1 MRKARFDTQLLS
13 VFAILVALTV
23 MVGAVAITVNWYLIR
38 THDEIIDRNLPA
50 RELAAQIGTQSGLM
64 VPLIDGLARA
74 ETDTET
80 ARIATTLAALI
91 AEIEAGLVRLAGAQ
105 GAPVADEAPADI
117 LARVVATAADATALH
132 RELIAGQQ
140 RIDGAG
146 ARLEDII
153 SAQVDLA
160 RLRMTAGLSALYE
173 APQTRPDPRIDALA
187 DRYFFAFDR
196 LAELVRMVDALRLQ
210 ALRAADPVTAAEIDQ
225 RRTFIANAHDL
236 ALRRAQYLPG
246 LSARRE
252 VIDLLGRFGETAQPG
267 GALDQR
273 LRLEQLRAALA
284 ADEDRLRAHVA
295 TLAKAAGSLRDAAQ
309 SESLADIARAD
320 LFIARL
326 TAALVVF
333 ISAALV
339 VASLLWIYARKRLVK
354 RLGTVAERIVAV
366 AEGDFATRVP
376 ISGHD
381 EIGRVE
387 KAINILRRRA
397 AEAARLRDHLEEA
410 VLTRTTDVLREMQAS
425 DAARIEAEEANR
437 KQTQFLARM
446 SHEIRTPLNGMIGM
460 LQLLHQEAAPG
471 SGQRRIAVA
480 LASARDL
487 LEITNDILT
496 FTAAQDPAARRNAV
510 HFNLRTLIGQL
521 GQQLQSL
528 GQAKGLETVIDLPQD
543 APPVLLGDVV
553 KIRQVLTN
561 LISNAV
567 KYTARGNVSLV
578 VDHAPGPG
586 PDTVILGFT
595 VSDTGMGLDRDTLA
609 RAFDVYNRSDAARR
623 AGTEGMGLGLAISR
637 QLTEAMG
644 GGLHVESEPGLGSR
658 FTLTVPLGIGDPGQ
672 IMAAEPTGVP
682 GDQFDLSVLVIE
694 DHPVNRMV
702 ARGLLEKLGCTVT
715 EAEDGGT
722 GLRLAKA
729 ARFDLALIDLDLP
742 DMPGTKV
749 AAGLARLPDPPALA
763 ALTAHLIADTPAE
776 RARLGMQAILAKPV
790 SPRALMALLHT
801 ITPVGATPAPPPVP
815 EAPPN
820 AQDNPTLAALRS
832 DLETLG
838 EATMTEIVQT
848 FLDDLPAA
856 LTRLQAETGT
866 GRARAAHKL
875 KGAAANFGMEPL
887 CAILAA
893 IEAAPDDLPADIAD
907 TVHTAG
913 ARLRAAARALGL
925 QLSEGTSR

>member
-1 MRKARFDTQLLS
+1 MRKARFDTQLIS

-23 MVGAVAITVNWYLIR
+23 MVGAAAITVNWYLIR

-64 VPLIDGLARA
+64 APLIDGLARA
-74 ETDTET
+74 ESDAET
-80 ARIATTLAALI
+80 ARIAKTLAALI
-91 AEIEAGLVRLAGAQ
+91 AEIETGLARLAGAQ
-105 GAPVADEAPADI
+105 GAPVVDEAPAAI
-117 LARVVATAADATALH
+117 LARMVATAADATAL
-132 RELIAGQQ
+132 RRDLIAVQQ
-140 RIDGAG
+140 RIDAAG

-160 RLRMTAGLSALYE
+160 RLRMTAGLSALYQ
-173 APQTRPDPRIDALA
+173 APQTPPDPRIDALA

-210 ALRAADPVTAAEIDQ
+210 ALRVADPVTAEEIAQ
-225 RRTFIANAHDL
+225 RRAFIAHAHDL
-236 ALRRAQYLPG
+236 ALRRAQYLPV

-273 LRLEQLRAALA
+273 LRLEQLRAAFA
-284 ADEDRLRAHVA
+284 ADEDGLRAHVA
-295 TLAKAAGSLRDAAQ
+295 TLSTAAESLRDAAQ

-320 LFIARL
+320 LFVSRL

-339 VASLLWIYARKRLVK
+339 AASLLWIYARKRLVK

-366 AEGDFATRVP
+366 AEGDFVTRVP

-381 EIGRVE
+381 EIGRME

-397 AEAARLRDHLEEA
+397 ADAARLRDHLEEA

-446 SHEIRTPLNGMIGM
+446 SHEIRTPLNGIIGM
-460 LQLLHQEAAPG
+460 LELLHQETDPG
-471 SGQRRIAVA
+471 SGQQRISVA
-480 LASARDL
+480 LTAARDL

-510 HFNLRTLIGQL
+510 HFDLRALIGQL

-528 GQAKGLETVIDLPQD
+528 GQAKGLETVVDMPQD

-567 KYTARGNVSLV
+567 KYTARGSVSLV
-578 VDHAPGPG
+578 VDHAPGPEPG
-586 PDTVILGFT
+586 AEILSFSI
-595 VSDTGMGLDRDTLA
+595 SDTGMGLDRDTLA

-623 AGTEGMGLGLAISR
+623 AGTEGVGLGLAISR

-644 GGLHVESEPGLGSR
+644 GGLHVETEPGLGSR
-658 FTLTVPLGIGDPGQ
+658 FTLTVPLGIGDPAQ
-672 IMAAEPTGVP
+672 IAVEPTGAP
-682 GDQFDLSVLVIE
+682 SAQFDLSVLVIE

-702 ARGLLEKLGCTVT
+702 ARGLLEKLGCSVT

-722 GLRLAKA
+722 GLRLATA

-742 DMPGTKV
+742 DMPGTEV

-776 RARLGMQAILAKPV
+776 RARFGVQAILAKPV

-801 ITPVGATPAPPPVP
+801 IAPAGETLTAPPVSEDP
-815 EAPPN
+815 AI
-820 AQDNPTLAALRS
+820 AQDDPTLAALRA
-832 DLETLG
+832 DLQALG
-838 EATMTEIVQT
+838 KATVTEIVQI

-856 LTRLQAETGT
+856 LTGLQAETGT
-866 GRARAAHKL
+866 ARARAAHKL
-875 KGAAANFGMEPL
+875 KGAAANFALTPL
-887 CAILAA
+887 CDLLAA
-893 IEAAPDDLPADIAD
+893 VETAPDDLPADIDD
-907 TVHTAG
+907 TARTAE
-913 ARLRAAARALGL
+913 AQLRRAARALGL
-925 QLSEGTSR
+925 QLSDGTSR